1 MLRFEMYVPVA
12 SALALALAGAACS
25 THTQTALEE
34 VRAQDSRAF
43 TPPALGTTFAAIA
56 KLPTD
61 AVDMASSSR
70 WAGVLKGAAY
80 MVEVP
85 ANWNGKLVM
94 FAHGYAGTGAA
105 LSVAPPAIRR
115 HLLTTG
121 YAWAASSY
129 STNYYDVRAGVE
141 DTNALALAF
150 NRIASQN
157 GRPLAVPVRT
167 YITGRSMGGHI
178 AAAAVERE
186 TLATAVNKVYYH
198 AALPMCGVMADAELF
213 NLFAGMQ
220 LAALALVGLPDQP
233 IGQWA
238 EVQDRVSSSLFTSF
252 PTAAGPMLPILTT
265 AKGAQFASVVKNL
278 TGGERPMFVQGFEF
292 GGSFRFAYGG
302 FGGDGTVNGILSKSS
317 IDTRALRYLIDGEPE
332 ASRALN
338 VEVQKIVAQPDA
350 NRLRRDG
357 LRWIPAVNGAFNV
370 PVLSIHT
377 LGDMYVPFGMQ
388 QSYLK
393 RVTAQGNRDRLVQRA
408 VRGAAHCDFTV
419 AEQVESFE
427 ALAKWE
433 QGGSK
438 PPGDDVL
445 TASIV
450 AAPGYGCAFTNNT
463 AGPDDVKSTVDLRAK
478 IAATTPACPRAAK

>member
-1 MLRFEMYVPVA
+1 MLRFETLIPV
-12 SALALALAGAACS
+12 ALALVCAACS
-25 THTQTALEE
+25 TQTQIVPEE
-34 VRAQDSRAF
+34 VREQDSRVF
-43 TPPALGTTFAAIA
+43 TLSAVGATFSAMP

-70 WAGVLKGAAY
+70 WSGILKGAAY

-115 HLLTTG
+115 HLVSTG

-129 STNYYDVRAGVE
+129 STNYYDVRAGLE

-150 NRIASQN
+150 NRIAAQN
-157 GRPLAVPVRT
+157 GRPLAAPLRT

-186 TLATAVNKVYYH
+186 TLATVNNKVRYH
-198 AALPMCGVMADAELF
+198 AALPMCGVMADTGLF
-213 NLFAGMQ
+213 NRFAGMQ
-220 LAALALVGLPDQP
+220 VAALALAGLPDQP
-233 IGQWA
+233 FGQWA
-238 EVQDRVSSSLFTSF
+238 EVQDRVRNSLFTSF
-252 PTAAGPMLPILTT
+252 PTASSPTLPILTT

-278 TGGERPMFVQGFEF
+278 TGGERPLFAQGFEF

-302 FGGDGTVNGILSKSS
+302 FGGDGTINGILSKS
-317 IDTRALRYLIDGEPE
+317 ILDTQALRYVIDGEPE
-332 ASRALN
+332 ASNALN
-338 VEVQKIVAQPDA
+338 TAVQKIVAQSDA

-357 LRWIPAVNGAFNV
+357 LRWIPAVNGDFNV

-377 LGDMYVPFGMQ
+377 LGDLYVPFAMQ
-388 QSYLK
+388 QSYLQ
-393 RVTAQGNRDRLVQRA
+393 RVTAQGQPQLLVQRA

-419 AEQVESFE
+419 AEQVDSFE
-427 ALAKWE
+427 ALVKWE

-445 TASIV
+445 TASTV
-450 AAPGYGCAFTNNT
+450 AAPSYGCAFTNNT
-463 AGPDDVKSTVDLRAK
+463 AGPDDVKSTVDLRTK
-478 IAATTPACPRAAK
+478 IAATTVACSR